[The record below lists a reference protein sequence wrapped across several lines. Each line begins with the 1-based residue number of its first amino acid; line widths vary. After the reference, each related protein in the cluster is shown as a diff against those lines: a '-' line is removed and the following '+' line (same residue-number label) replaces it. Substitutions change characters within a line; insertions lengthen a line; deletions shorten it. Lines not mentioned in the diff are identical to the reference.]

1 MAQKRDYYE
10 VLGVGRAASDDEL
23 RKAYRR
29 LARKYHPDVN
39 RDDGAEEQFKEVN
52 EAYECLSDPNRR
64 AAYDR
69 FGHAAA
75 NGGAGGNP
83 FDFGNSTF
91 TDIFETFFGGAAPG
105 GRRPVSNRGQDL
117 QGAVEI

>member
-10 VLGVGRAASDDEL
+10 VLGVSRSASDDEL

-69 FGHAAA
+69 YGHAAA
-75 NGGAGGNP
+75 NGGG
-83 FDFGNSTF
+83 S
-91 TDIFETFFGGAAPG
+91 
-105 GRRPVSNRGQDL
+105 R
-117 QGAVEI
+117 